1 MNIRIEWTYLHPK
14 KTEST
19 LFSSEWMT
27 IEAAMAIANDL
38 EKLGRIKS
46 LTFFDEHDSTWT
58 MKELKRYLQSLE
70 DEPHELIAYFDGG
83 FDIQEKTAGLGA
95 VIYYKQS
102 GKRYR
107 LRHNRK
113 IDLIGSNNEAE
124 YAALML
130 VLEQIEQLN
139 VTHQSVKIYGD
150 SLVVINQMND
160 EWPCYEE
167 DLLAWIGRIEQK
179 AKELGLTLIFES
191 ISRKDNREADQL
203 ASQALQGV
211 EIDSKLEI

>member
-1 MNIRIEWTYLHPK
+1 MNIRIEWTYRHPK
-14 KTEST
+14 KKETT
-19 LFSSEWMT
+19 LFSSDWLP
-27 IEAAMAIANDL
+27 IETAMAIANDL
-38 EKLGRIKS
+38 EKLGRVKS
-46 LTFFDEHDSTWT
+46 LTFFDERDRTWT
-58 MKELKRYLQSLE
+58 MKELTRYLKSLE

-95 VIYYKQS
+95 VIYYKQNS
-102 GKRYR
+102 KRYR
-107 LRHNRK
+107 LRNNRK

-124 YAALML
+124 YAALLL

-167 DLLAWIGRIEQK
+167 DLLAWIKRIEEK
-179 AKELGLTLIFES
+179 AKQLGLTLVFES
-191 ISRKDNREADQL
+191 IPRKDNREAGQL

-211 EIDSKLEI
+211 EIDSKLEV